1 MVKVPSPLSCNIT
14 HGLSKHPWKN
24 NNNEYLECLTH
35 TGPKHLQLHIVYKYL
50 LSKFNACNMNAHT
63 HVLCVIMHSLSSCS
77 ITRPGQP
84 PPKATQTVRH
94 QVRSHTSWSAM
105 TKTTSKSVIMQCL
118 TWQCSS
124 TETMIHR
131 LSLGN
136 EIHSMDTPPM
146 KSWFTL
152 HHLAVVHRHIE
163 NGLMT

>member
-1 MVKVPSPLSCNIT
+1 MNAHT
-14 HGLSKHPWKN
+14 HIVYKYLLSKFN
-24 NNNEYLECLTH
+24 ASNMNAH
-35 TGPKHLQLHIVYKYL
+35 THIVYKYL

-77 ITRPGQP
+77 ITHPGQP

-124 TETMIHR
+124 TETMIHC

-146 KSWFTL
+146 KS
-152 HHLAVVHRHIE
+152 
-163 NGLMT
+163 